1 MKKQE
6 LKNVVDAMKPACKAG
21 GMDEDFGKY
30 LFFLNDKAFAYNGS
44 MSVVCSHKSDV
55 EFAVPAVEFTKFLDK
70 VKVDEIEI
78 VIDEAINIKA
88 GKATASFAKND
99 FILNKAKELPFNIP
113 STFDALPNDFVEAVR
128 MCQYSVSKDKSFQA
142 LTYLYV
148 HKNRVASTDNY
159 RVSQYSMETE
169 MGDDLYI
176 PGDALKYLISYD
188 VDQYKLVD
196 GAIYFKGKNDA
207 LFIVRMGNLPF
218 PAYESYMEGD
228 GIELEFPEAMRS
240 MVDTASVT
248 VDGKIEVDK
257 NVRIEISQGVI
268 KVHSENE
275 VGKIIVEEKID
286 SDVEASILI
295 NPLFLSTILGITRKI
310 ILCENRILFKT
321 DKFRHVVALLG

>member
-1 MKKQE
+1 
-6 LKNVVDAMKPACKAG
+6 
-21 GMDEDFGKY
+21 
-30 LFFLNDKAFAYNGS
+30 
-44 MSVVCSHKSDV
+44 
-55 EFAVPAVEFTKFLDK
+55 
-70 VKVDEIEI
+70 
-78 VIDEAINIKA
+78 
-88 GKATASFAKND
+88 
-99 FILNKAKELPFNIP
+99 
-113 STFDALPNDFVEAVR
+113 
-128 MCQYSVSKDKSFQA
+128 
-142 LTYLYV
+142 
-148 HKNRVASTDNY
+148 
-159 RVSQYSMETE
+159 
-169 MGDDLYI
+169 LYI